1 MFDPAFGRF
10 FPLPLG
16 ERAQKNEVKPCALL
30 LLASLIFA
38 GRACAGRSTARMTN
52 PKSGR
57 HRLDIVVKT
66 IAFNAVAEGEVL
78 KPETCRRK
86 DELRQAAAERDCPT

>member
-1 MFDPAFGRF
+1 
-10 FPLPLG
+10 
-16 ERAQKNEVKPCALL
+16 
-30 LLASLIFA
+30 
-38 GRACAGRSTARMTN
+38 
-52 PKSGR
+52 
-57 HRLDIVVKT
+57 VVKT